1 MHMKALTIEPI
12 EIKFFELRDFS
23 SVLKMSL
30 MVYEGIMK
38 PKVNI

>member
-1 MHMKALTIEPI
+1 MHMKALKIEPI